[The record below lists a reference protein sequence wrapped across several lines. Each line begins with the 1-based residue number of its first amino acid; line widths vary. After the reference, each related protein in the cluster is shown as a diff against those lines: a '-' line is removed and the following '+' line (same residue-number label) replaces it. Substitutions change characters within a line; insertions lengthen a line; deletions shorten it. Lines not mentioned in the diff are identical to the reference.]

1 MKTFAFIPSP
11 ENYMSVNVLDWH
23 LPLSI
28 FTRRKMPRMFDFDHL
43 LVKTLQKIFSWI

>member
-28 FTRRKMPRMFDFDHL
+28 FTRRKM
-43 LVKTLQKIFSWI
+43 QKDTMILYTYDDI